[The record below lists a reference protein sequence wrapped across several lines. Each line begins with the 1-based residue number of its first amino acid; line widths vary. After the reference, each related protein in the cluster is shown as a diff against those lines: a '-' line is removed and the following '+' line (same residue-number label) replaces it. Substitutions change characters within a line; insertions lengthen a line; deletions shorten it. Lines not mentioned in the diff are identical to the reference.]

1 MVHAK
6 KIILHVPVK
15 YDTLVSQSLDIIQSY
30 KKTFGGTNMIESLKA
45 LHADWKETRSIILG
59 FLEELSDADLDKI
72 LPRKVLN
79 TIRLQAYELT
89 LFQRD
94 IVNSLTTK
102 VVDFGDEYL
111 YENWS
116 KQALAERMADLDAQL
131 EKLLE
136 TLDGTEIIDYF
147 GEKRNVHQ
155 IISVMIGHENMHV
168 GQIIAFCYATGIE
181 VPKSIS
187 EPMALEG

>member
-1 MVHAK
+1 
-6 KIILHVPVK
+6 
-15 YDTLVSQSLDIIQSY
+15 
-30 KKTFGGTNMIESLKA
+30 MIDSLKA
-45 LHADWKETRSIILG
+45 LLADWKETTRSVTLG
-59 FLEELSDADLDKI
+59 FLEELSDADLDKK
-72 LPRKVLN
+72 LPRKELN

-102 VVDFGDEYL
+102 AVDFGEEYL
-111 YENWS
+111 YENWATPAIV
-116 KQALAERMADLDAQL
+116 KRMAELDAEL
-131 EKLLE
+131 EKALE
-136 TLDGTEIIDYF
+136 TMDGTEIIDCY
-147 GEKRNVHQ
+147 GQPQNVHQ
-155 IISVMIGHENMHV
+155 IIAMLIGHENMHI

>member
-1 MVHAK
+1 
-6 KIILHVPVK
+6 
-15 YDTLVSQSLDIIQSY
+15 
-30 KKTFGGTNMIESLKA
+30 MIESLRA
-45 LHADWKETRSIILG
+45 LLADWKETRSTILC
-59 FLEELSDADLDKI
+59 FLNELSESDLDKE

-102 VVDFGDEYL
+102 VVDFGEEYL
-111 YENWS
+111 YKAMPTQS
-116 KQALAERMADLDAQL
+116 IIERMAELDAQL
-131 EKLLE
+131 EKSLE
-136 TLDGTEIIDYF
+136 PLSGSEIMDYY
-147 GEKRNVHQ
+147 GEQRNIHQ
-155 IISVMIGHENMHV
+155 IISMMIGHECMHV

-181 VPKSIS
+181 IPTSIT

>member
-1 MVHAK
+1 M
-6 KIILHVPVK
+6 
-15 YDTLVSQSLDIIQSY
+15 
-30 KKTFGGTNMIESLKA
+30 
-45 LHADWKETRSIILG
+45 ADWDETRSIILG
-59 FLEELSDADLDKI
+59 FLEELSDADLDKK

-102 VVDFGDEYL
+102 VVDFGEDYQ
-111 YENWS
+111 YES
-116 KQALAERMADLDAQL
+116 LPKQVLVDRMAELDSELGKSL
-131 EKLLE
+131 ELM
-136 TLDGTEIIDYF
+136 DGTEIIDYF
-147 GEKRNVHQ
+147 GEQRNVHQ
-155 IISVMIGHENMHV
+155 IISTMIGHENMHV

-181 VPKSIS
+181 IPESIS

>member
-1 MVHAK
+1 
-6 KIILHVPVK
+6 
-15 YDTLVSQSLDIIQSY
+15 
-30 KKTFGGTNMIESLKA
+30 MIESLQA
-45 LHADWKETRSIILG
+45 LWADWQETRSIILG
-59 FLEELSDADLDKI
+59 FLEELSDADLDKK

-102 VVDFGDEYL
+102 TVDFGEEYVYINL
-111 YENWS
+111 PT
-116 KQALAERMADLDAQL
+116 KDIVARMAELDAKL
-131 EKLLE
+131 EKAVE
-136 TLDGTEIIDYF
+136 SMDGTEVIDYY
-147 GEKRNVHQ
+147 GEQRNVHQ
-155 IISVMIGHENMHV
+155 IISTMIGHENMHI

-181 VPKSIS
+181 IPESIS

>member
-1 MVHAK
+1 M
-6 KIILHVPVK
+6 
-15 YDTLVSQSLDIIQSY
+15 T
-30 KKTFGGTNMIESLKA
+30 ESLKA
-45 LHADWKETRSIILG
+45 LLEDWKQARSIILG

-94 IVNSLTTK
+94 IVNSLSTCT
-102 VVDFGDEYL
+102 VDFGTEYI
-111 YENWS
+111 YENRPT
-116 KQALAERMADLDAQL
+116 AEIIERMAELDERL
-131 EKLLE
+131 EKALGNM
-136 TLDGTEIIDYF
+136 DGTETIDYYS
-147 GEKRNVHQ
+147 EQQNVHQ
-155 IISVMIGHENMHV
+155 IISCMIGHENMHI

-181 VPKSIS
+181 IPESIA